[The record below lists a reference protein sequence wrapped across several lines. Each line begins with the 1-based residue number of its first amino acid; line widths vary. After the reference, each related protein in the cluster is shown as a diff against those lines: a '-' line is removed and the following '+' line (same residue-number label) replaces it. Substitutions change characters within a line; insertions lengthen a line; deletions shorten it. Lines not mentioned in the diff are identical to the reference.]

1 MVDTVRLTVDDLRDV
16 AGKDHDGDGTV
27 EPIGDEL
34 DGLVVLARSVS
45 ITYYQQPGFRVT
57 GLGL

>member
-1 MVDTVRLTVDDLRDV
+1 MKVTVDDLRDV
-16 AGKDHDGDGTV
+16 AVKDYDGDGTV
-27 EPIGDEL
+27 EPIGEEL
-34 DGLVVLARSVS
+34 DGLVGSARTVS